1 VSSRGESK
9 AAQGRRR
16 RRTPEA
22 AEREIVEAAEAL
34 LREKPF
40 RELTVDDLMRRTGL
54 SRPSFYV
61 YFRDRH
67 DLVLKVVEHIGGELF
82 AMSDRWYEGTGDGQT
97 LIREA
102 IEGVVGVFAEHGP
115 VLRALADAASED
127 PRVEATYGALIQRFV
142 DATARH
148 IEEEV
153 AAGRVLPLDPVPT
166 ATALTWMMERYL
178 QLQIGRTPHAP
189 IDRATDT
196 LTTILSRVLYGVAQ
210 PSSD

>member
-1 VSSRGESK
+1 MSARGESR
-9 AAQGRRR
+9 AGSGRRR

-34 LREKPF
+34 LRERPF

-82 AMSDRWYEGTGDGQT
+82 GMSERWYEGTGDGPA
-97 LIREA
+97 LVREA
-102 IEGVVGVFAEHGP
+102 IDGVVGVFAAHGP
-115 VLRALADAASED
+115 VLRALADAAAED
-127 PRVEATYGALIQRFV
+127 PRVEAAYAELMQRFV

-148 IEEEV
+148 IENEIS
-153 AAGRVLPLDPVPT
+153 AGRILPLDPVPT

-178 QLQIGRTPHAP
+178 QLRLGRTPDAAREP
-189 IDRATDT
+189 ISQA
-196 LTTILSRVLYGVAQ
+196 LSTIWTRVLYGAPQ

>member
-1 VSSRGESK
+1 
-9 AAQGRRR
+9 
-16 RRTPEA
+16 
-22 AEREIVEAAEAL
+22 
-34 LREKPF
+34 
-40 RELTVDDLMRRTGL
+40 MRRTGL

-82 AMSDRWYEGTGDGQT
+82 SMSERWYDGTGDGPAMV
-97 LIREA
+97 REA
-102 IEGVVGVFAEHGP
+102 IDGVVGVFAAHGP
-115 VLRALADAASED
+115 VLRALSDAAAD
-127 PRVEATYGALIQRFV
+127 DQRVEAAYLALLQRFV

-178 QLQIGRTPHAP
+178 QLQLGRAADPP
-189 IDRATDT
+189 VESVTDT
-196 LTTILSRVLYGVAQ
+196 LTTIWSRVLYGS
-210 PSSD
+210 PMSGS

>member
-1 VSSRGESK
+1 MSSREESR
-9 AAQGRRR
+9 AAPGRRR

-67 DLVLKVVEHIGGELF
+67 DLVLTVVEHIGGELF
-82 AMSDRWYEGTGDGQT
+82 AMSGRWYEGTGEGPA
-97 LIREA
+97 LVREA
-102 IEGVVGVFAEHGP
+102 IDGVVGVFAAHGP

-127 PRVEATYGALIQRFV
+127 PRVEAAYVALIQRFV

-148 IEEEV
+148 IEQEV
-153 AAGRVLPLDPVPT
+153 AAGRVLPLDPAPT

-178 QLQIGRTPHAP
+178 QLQLGRTGEAP
-189 IDRATDT
+189 VESVADT
-196 LTTILSRVLYGVAQ
+196 LTTIWSRVLYGTPQ